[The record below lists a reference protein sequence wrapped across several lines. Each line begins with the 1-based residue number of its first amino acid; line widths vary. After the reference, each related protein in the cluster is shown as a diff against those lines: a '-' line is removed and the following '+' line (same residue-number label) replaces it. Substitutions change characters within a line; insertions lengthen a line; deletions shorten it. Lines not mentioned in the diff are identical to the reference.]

1 MRLRG
6 PAAAEPLMNR
16 ASIEKVLEMQDADS
30 TFDFIVCGSGA
41 SGSVVARRLV
51 ENPHVRVL
59 LIEAGGRNDI
69 EDVRDAARALAN
81 LGSQRD
87 WGYEMTANPHV
98 DGRSLPDSSTTVEAG
113 VPCAAFLSGSPVP
126 RTSLSHSGSA
136 QAPPRSSAS
145 QTQILVNA

>member
-1 MRLRG
+1 MGLRG

-16 ASIEKVLEMQDADS
+16 ASIEKVLEMQDAVS
-30 TFDFIVCGSGA
+30 TFDFIVCGSGS

-69 EDVRDAARALAN
+69 EDVRDAAGALAN

-87 WGYEMTANPHV
+87 WG
-98 DGRSLPDSSTTVEAG
+98 L
-113 VPCAAFLSGSPVP
+113 
-126 RTSLSHSGSA
+126 
-136 QAPPRSSAS
+136 
-145 QTQILVNA
+145 